1 MRFAEDKTA
10 ARYRIRAY
18 APGRVTI
25 NEDVFTQSLVVTP
38 GRILADWAPQSI
50 DELRAEHLAMVTE
63 LEPEIILLGTGATL
77 RFPRPELAA
86 PLLDGGI
93 GLEVMDTAAACRT
106 YNVLVSED
114 RHVAAALIIGSGVRC
129 EE

>member
-10 ARYRIRAY
+10 ARYRIHAY

-25 NEDVFTQSLVVTP
+25 NQDVFTQSLIVTP
-38 GRILADWAPQSI
+38 GRILPHWAPQSFE
-50 DELRAEHLAMVTE
+50 ELQAEHLALVAE
-63 LEPEIILLGTGATL
+63 LGPEIILLGTGATL

-86 PLLDGGI
+86 PLFDSGI

-114 RHVAAALIIGSGVRC
+114 RHVAAALIVG
-129 EE
+129 